1 MCNLIIAPDDISA
14 QSELTRI
21 YFTYEMF
28 SFRKSTIF
36 GLHLQ
41 IDVNLFMFSLHIYKQ
56 TQ

>member
-21 YFTYEMF
+21 YCTYEMF

-36 GLHLQ
+36 GLYLQ
-41 IDVNLFMFSLHIYKQ
+41 IDVNLFMFSLHI
-56 TQ
+56 